1 MNDKDI
7 KSLSIFGFIA
17 FFLKER
23 SLKSA
28 TTLKVSTLILHFVC
42 NVLLQNQDDFR
53 SFCRPKRH
61 SCNFW
66 SICCCTNLWRSM
78 ISNGTTGVTYDWNDP
93 SSLGSNCFPKCS
105 ENLLSS
111 QENWLSWSEW
121 GRIKHYSNFFLKTK
135 YYCNFPFNMKYEY
148 KQKTLNFLLW
158 KRDLQFCH

>member
-17 FFLKER
+17 FFLKEC
-23 SLKSA
+23 SLKSDIA
-28 TTLKVSTLILHFVC
+28 LKVSTLILHFVC

-111 QENWLSWSEW
+111 KKTDSAGQNEEED
-121 GRIKHYSNFFLKTK
+121 GIIVTFFLKGNTI
-135 YYCNFPFNMKYEY
+135 YEVWISA
-148 KQKTLNFLLW
+148 KIT
-158 KRDLQFCH
+158 